1 MVRLPGGPGARAVN
15 PAGLAVPFLPQ
26 QQFGGSDSTLT
37 DRVTVTVDLALGVGT
52 TSPNT
57 FFRIVKLAWQIVPF
71 EQLPESGAAP
81 FLGIYADHF
90 SGDELLHGVTDARL
104 GGVSQCDILLTRT
117 QKLLCVFEDIP
128 ADGTTEWTASV
139 SGRMYVETT
148 GS

>member
-1 MVRLPGGPGARAVN
+1 MRTPGGPGARASSTLTRPVN
-15 PAGLAVPFLPQ
+15 QL
-26 QQFGGSDSTLT
+26 QFGGSDATLT
-37 DRVTVTVDLALGVGT
+37 DRVTVTVDLAVGVGT

-71 EQLPESGAAP
+71 EQIPATGATP

-104 GGVSQCDILLTRT
+104 GGLSQCDILLTRA

-128 ADGTTEWTASV
+128 ANGTTVWTASV
-139 SGRMYVETT
+139 SGRMYVESA
-148 GS
+148 GA